1 MSLLETNLVR
11 SVSMTHYNSKATPTN
26 DTDYSCHINVV
37 QLVSQ
42 SYGVHILPH
51 YIIYPRGWTHTHTHA
66 RTHTLMF
73 CTESILR
80 NQACAGLCLVCTWFA
95 NTILQHLLLVT
106 YCMVGSVAGVSL
118 GKSFMI
124 CSTKTIQIST

>member
-1 MSLLETNLVR
+1 MLLYMSLLETNLVR

-51 YIIYPRGWTHTHTHA
+51 YIIYPRGWTHTRTHAHAHTH
-66 RTHTLMF
+66 THTHTDVLHRINFKKPGM
-73 CTESILR
+73 CWALP
-80 NQACAGLCLVCTWFA
+80 GMHLVC
-95 NTILQHLLLVT
+95 
-106 YCMVGSVAGVSL
+106 
-118 GKSFMI
+118 
-124 CSTKTIQIST
+124 